1 MPMKK
6 SIQIQFAAAFAAA
19 LCIGGLASGQTSEVS
34 AEASKGPSVR
44 VAPATADASL
54 LPDPKS
60 LPPDAAAFVYYF
72 RIQVALSQDSLTNVA
87 LNALA
92 LAEVVRKDTTGGFP
106 AQFADLAIGLA
117 RDAVTMD
124 GARLGFAVVTGQLMT
139 YLKAR
144 KPPVDLGLIHLVYDP
159 KTKLYWLQT
168 GEQLQNPY
176 LGKSW
181 GLSRTYVR

>member
-1 MPMKK
+1 MKK
-6 SIQIQFAAAFAAA
+6 LIQIQFAATLAAA
-19 LCIGGLASGQTSEVS
+19 LCMGGLASGQTSEVS
-34 AEASKGPSVR
+34 AEASKAPSVR

-92 LAEVVRKDTTGGFP
+92 LAEVVRKDTTGFP
-106 AQFADLAIGLA
+106 AQLADQAIGLA
-117 RDAVTMD
+117 RDAVTLP
-124 GARLGFAVVTGQLMT
+124 GARLAFAVVTAQLMN
-139 YLKAR
+139 YLKTR
-144 KPPVDLGLIHLVYDP
+144 NPPVDLGPIHLVHDP
-159 KTKLYWLQT
+159 VTKLYWLQT
-168 GEQLQNPY
+168 GDLVQNPY

-181 GLSRTYVR
+181 RLRGAYVR